1 MTVYH
6 KLHIK
11 SSILSGNAKNRHISK
26 HKKVRKSARLK
37 CKKMITLKDPLCQ
50 SLFRQKS
57 KIKKPG
63 FPGFFVFGFY
73 QNKNGQKGSFL
84 SQFLYSGRANN
95 MKKLFI
101 IICAF
106 FVGFAHADNVIT
118 SKEYVDT
125 QGAALQPQVPAKNTN
140 TVLTYP
146 AAGTDAPGEK
156 AIYDASAAYATQS
169 DALVTAGQFNNALQ
183 VALDTEFVCVSRN
196 DQGCLLYEIR
206 SASQKQTLPAG
217 YTQLEYIESTGTQYI
232 DTDTLLNASS
242 KFEFKF
248 MTDAQRNYAV
258 FGASNGAAYD
268 RGEIA
273 LFYYQYREGRS
284 VIEAVRPYD
293 NTHSEVVVPR
303 PGITADTAY
312 TVSYDKNELVVNG
325 ASQPSNWYTGYVGNR
340 PAYLFASNRGATSW
354 IGGNTKIYYF
364 KIYNNNELIRNF
376 IPVRR
381 DSDNVLGMYDLVSGA
396 FFTNA
401 GTGEFIAGPV
411 FSYLPQGNQ

>member
-1 MTVYH
+1 
-6 KLHIK
+6 
-11 SSILSGNAKNRHISK
+11 
-26 HKKVRKSARLK
+26 
-37 CKKMITLKDPLCQ
+37 
-50 SLFRQKS
+50 
-57 KIKKPG
+57 
-63 FPGFFVFGFY
+63 
-73 QNKNGQKGSFL
+73 
-84 SQFLYSGRANN
+84 

-183 VALDTEFVCVSRN
+183 VALDTEFVCISRN

-232 DTDTLLNASS
+232 NTNIIPSSDGYHINTKMTFLSTPSTMGIFGYNYADNKGTQRRQSLGIATAGSGHTNRIVFGHSDGTIGFAYMSEPNIGVPYVINASYGPQQS
-242 KFEFKF
+242 RLTYNDEVISVVNNPTTRQNPQQIYL
-248 MTDAQRNYAV
+248 MNVNRVSTANNVPMIGRMYYATIW
-258 FGASNGAAYD
+258 D
-268 RGEIA
+268 
-273 LFYYQYREGRS
+273 
-284 VIEAVRPYD
+284 
-293 NTHSEVVVPR
+293 
-303 PGITADTAY
+303 
-312 TVSYDKNELVVNG
+312 TVSNNLLFNG
-325 ASQPSNWYTGYVGNR
+325 
-340 PAYLFASNRGATSW
+340 
-354 IGGNTKIYYF
+354 
-364 KIYNNNELIRNF
+364 

-381 DSDNVLGMYDLVSGA
+381 DSDGILGMYDLVSGA

-401 GTGEFIAGPV
+401 GTGEFSAGPV